1 MLPLAAAPEPGIEKV
16 RTREEMSRLEVSGVG
31 KTTSVTISFAERF
44 ASSSQFD
51 TVFRQGMVLVDRTAA
66 YLDGPG
72 RREAKALSPAAA
84 LVYATESMRLTTRL
98 LELASWLVI
107 RRALKTGEI
116 GAEEARVK
124 RRRLRLAA
132 IGRPSHVKGFAELP
146 KRLQELI
153 EASFAL
159 HDRIVLIDR
168 ALEHPEAAI
177 ADIGGNP
184 VAEQVARLS
193 EAFPARRH

>member
-1 MLPLAAAPEPGIEKV
+1 MGSV
-16 RTREEMSRLEVSGVG
+16 GTSR
-31 KTTSVTISFAERF
+31 SVTISFAERF
-44 ASSSQFD
+44 ASSGQFD
-51 TVFRQGMVLVDRTAA
+51 QVFREGMQLVDATAA
-66 YLDGPG
+66 YLEVQG
-72 RREAKALSPAAA
+72 RREAKALNPAAA

-116 GAEEARVK
+116 GSEEARIK

-132 IGRPSHVKGFAELP
+132 IGRPAHVKGFSELP
-146 KRLQELI
+146 TRLRQLI

-159 HDRIVLIDR
+159 HDRIALLDR
-168 ALEHPEAAI
+168 ALEHPPTAVSDVAA
-177 ADIGGNP
+177 NP

-193 EAFPARRH
+193 AAFVGGRH